1 MRASKEPDSVR
12 SVTRLDLALQSER
25 EIGFLKQA
33 AATQA
38 AEGNMGLQYL
48 VSQIEMLNAFSKD
61 PVLRFGPNA
70 MTATDGFTGV
80 FNASAEARF
89 RAMDELIA
97 SGKPITKENVKPIA
111 DKYYSQ
117 MFNSD
122 GLLQDD
128 AVKYATSE
136 MALNLDTPIAK
147 GLDDF
152 TRIIPAAKPFM
163 MFNATSIN
171 TIDVMGKYGPWS
183 PFQRDVNE
191 LAYVPL
197 SDLLA
202 DESRV
207 NQLSSDSACCG
218 VQLPTRCW

>member
-1 MRASKEPDSVR
+1 M
-12 SVTRLDLALQSER
+12 
-25 EIGFLKQA
+25 
-33 AATQA
+33 
-38 AEGNMGLQYL
+38 
-48 VSQIEMLNAFSKD
+48 
-61 PVLRFGPNA
+61 
-70 MTATDGFTGV
+70 DGMTGV

-171 TIDVMGKYGPWS
+171 SIDVMGKYGPWS

-197 SDLLA
+197 NDLLA

-207 NQLSSDSACCG
+207 NQLLKSRNFDIENMDVIAKQERLADLKYMARGRKAIGAVAMLGTFNLVMNDRITGDGSSTARTELKRPLGFWELLVDLQELVEKSAW
-218 VQLPTRCW
+218 RF